1 MMDEFVTVTGMVL
14 SSSPMGEYD
23 RRLCLLTLER
33 GKISAFARG
42 ARRPKSALMAGSR
55 QFTFGKFALYEGRN
69 SYTVRNVEVKAYFE
83 ELAADPERACYGF
96 YFLELAE
103 FYTREN
109 ADEAVVL
116 KLLYQALRALSNEHL
131 PNPLVRAVFELK
143 IMMLNGD
150 YLHDEQERQSDGV
163 RYALEHILV
172 SPPEKLFTFTLTE
185 EKLRELIRFTGK
197 NCQRFLEKE
206 FKTLAILE
214 AVQGENWSEK

>member
-1 MMDEFVTVTGMVL
+1 VDEFVTVTGMVL

-42 ARRPKSALMAGSR
+42 ARRPKSALMAGCR
-55 QFTFGKFALYEGRN
+55 QFTFGKFALYEGKN
-69 SYTVRNVEVKAYFE
+69 AYTVRSIEVKSYFS

-96 YFLELAE
+96 YFLELTE
-103 FYTREN
+103 YYTREN
-109 ADEAVVL
+109 ADEAVVM

-150 YLHDEQERQSDGV
+150 YLRGEQDRLSEGV
-163 RYALEHILV
+163 QYALEYILV
-172 SPPEKLFTFTLTE
+172 SPPERVFTFTLTDDRL
-185 EKLRELIRFTGK
+185 KELTRFAQK
-197 NCQRFLEKE
+197 NCHTFLDRE
-206 FKTLAILE
+206 FKTLTVLE
-214 AVQGENWSEK
+214 EVVRGGA

>member
-1 MMDEFVTVTGMVL
+1 MTVTGMVL

-131 PNPLVRAVFELK
+131 PNPLVRAVYELK

-150 YLHDEQERQSDGV
+150 YLHDEQEKQSDGV

>member
-1 MMDEFVTVTGMVL
+1 MDEFVTVTGMVL

-42 ARRPKSALMAGSR
+42 ARRPKSALMAGCR

-69 SYTVRNVEVKAYFE
+69 SYTVRNIEVKSYFD

-96 YFLELAE
+96 YFLELTE

-109 ADEAVVL
+109 ADEAVVM

-150 YLHDEQERQSDGV
+150 YLHEEQERQSEGV
-163 RYALEHILV
+163 RYALEYILV
-172 SPPEKLFTFTLTE
+172 SPPERLFTFTLTD
-185 EKLRELIRFTGK
+185 EKLRELIRFAAK
-197 NCQRFLEKE
+197 NRQRFLEKE
-206 FKTLAILE
+206 FKTLPVLE
-214 AVQGENWSEK
+214 AVQADWV

>member
-1 MMDEFVTVTGMVL
+1 M
-14 SSSPMGEYD
+14 
-23 RRLCLLTLER
+23 
-33 GKISAFARG
+33 
-42 ARRPKSALMAGSR
+42 
-55 QFTFGKFALYEGRN
+55 
-69 SYTVRNVEVKAYFE
+69 EVKAYFE

-131 PNPLVRAVFELK
+131 PNPLVRAVYELK

-150 YLHDEQERQSDGV
+150 YLHDEQEKQSDGV

-214 AVQGENWSEK
+214 AVQGEIWSEK

>member
-1 MMDEFVTVTGMVL
+1 MDEFVTVTGMVL

-69 SYTVRNVEVKAYFE
+69 SYTVRSIEVKSYFE

-96 YFLELAE
+96 YFLELTE

-109 ADEAVVL
+109 ADEAVVM

-150 YLHDEQERQSDGV
+150 YLHNEQDRQSEGV

-172 SPPEKLFTFTLTE
+172 SPPEKLFTFTLAE
-185 EKLRELIRFTGK
+185 EKLKELIRFAAR

-214 AVQGENWSEK
+214 AVQGEIWSEN

>member
-1 MMDEFVTVTGMVL
+1 MDEFVTVTGMVL

-42 ARRPKSALMAGSR
+42 ARRPKSALMAGCR

-69 SYTVRNVEVKAYFE
+69 SYTVRGIEVNSYFA
-83 ELAADPERACYGF
+83 ELASDPEKACYGF
-96 YFLELAE
+96 YFLELTE

-116 KLLYQALRALSNEHL
+116 KLLYQALRALSNDRL
-131 PNPLVRAVFELK
+131 PDPLVRAVFELK

-150 YLHDEQERQSDGV
+150 YLQEEQARLSEGV
-163 RYALEHILV
+163 RYALEYILV
-172 SPPEKLFTFTLTE
+172 SPPERVFTFTLTE
-185 EKLRELIRFTGK
+185 DRLKELIRFSAR
-197 NCQRFLEKE
+197 NRQVFLEKE
-206 FKTLAILE
+206 FKTLPVLE
-214 AVQGENWSEK
+214 AVSESWI

>member
-1 MMDEFVTVTGMVL
+1 MDEFVTVTGMVL

-116 KLLYQALRALSNEHL
+116 KLLYQALRALSNEYL

-150 YLHDEQERQSDGV
+150 YLYDEQNRQSDGV

-172 SPPEKLFTFTLTE
+172 SPPEKMFTFTLTE
-185 EKLRELIRFTGK
+185 ERLKELIHFAAK
-197 NCQRFLEKE
+197 NCQKFLEKE

-214 AVQGENWSEK
+214 AVQGENWSEI

>member
-1 MMDEFVTVTGMVL
+1 MDEFVTVTGMVL

-69 SYTVRNVEVKAYFE
+69 SYTVRNVEVTAYFE

-116 KLLYQALRALSNEHL
+116 KLLYQALRALSNEYL

-150 YLHDEQERQSDGV
+150 YLYDEQNRQSDGV

-172 SPPEKLFTFTLTE
+172 SPPEKMFTFTLTE
-185 EKLRELIRFTGK
+185 ERLKELIHFAAK
-197 NCQRFLEKE
+197 NCQKFLEKE

-214 AVQGENWSEK
+214 AVQGENWSEI